1 MAECL
6 PNMYQALGLNTSTT
20 SLYFQFL
27 MDQEHSRMIFYVDVS
42 TFASRK
48 VTAVQYEA
56 KHGARQRGSG
66 ITVILDY
73 IDSLRSMRTIPDPI
87 LKKKKTR
94 ENKSHSL
101 DASSSKK
108 WTQLSSFSTS
118 ILNDLYD
125 RRKVYGAK
133 HPNSLISLLC
143 LRKEAPSSTPT
154 IDRTEYKGWAAQPR
168 GLPSR
173 HWCPPSIRWIC
184 CCFSDWFLLLYLR
197 LTLEPGS
204 PAGRVRD
211 EQRQQWSFVS
221 QSCDQ
226 WGHDTWWEAVDL
238 ANEKSHWVTGNLL
251 WLPTHT

>member
-87 LKKKKTR
+87 LKKKKR
-94 ENKSHSL
+94 PGKIKVIVLMLLVARNEPNLVVSPL
-101 DASSSKK
+101 AS
-108 WTQLSSFSTS
+108 
-118 ILNDLYD
+118 
-125 RRKVYGAK
+125 
-133 HPNSLISLLC
+133 
-143 LRKEAPSSTPT
+143 
-154 IDRTEYKGWAAQPR
+154 
-168 GLPSR
+168 
-173 HWCPPSIRWIC
+173 
-184 CCFSDWFLLLYLR
+184 
-197 LTLEPGS
+197 
-204 PAGRVRD
+204 
-211 EQRQQWSFVS
+211 
-221 QSCDQ
+221 
-226 WGHDTWWEAVDL
+226 
-238 ANEKSHWVTGNLL
+238 
-251 WLPTHT
+251 

>member
-87 LKKKKTR
+87 LKKKK
-94 ENKSHSL
+94 
-101 DASSSKK
+101 
-108 WTQLSSFSTS
+108 
-118 ILNDLYD
+118 
-125 RRKVYGAK
+125 
-133 HPNSLISLLC
+133 
-143 LRKEAPSSTPT
+143 
-154 IDRTEYKGWAAQPR
+154 
-168 GLPSR
+168 
-173 HWCPPSIRWIC
+173 
-184 CCFSDWFLLLYLR
+184 
-197 LTLEPGS
+197 
-204 PAGRVRD
+204 
-211 EQRQQWSFVS
+211 
-221 QSCDQ
+221 DQ
-226 WGHDTWWEAVDL
+226 G
-238 ANEKSHWVTGNLL
+238 K
-251 WLPTHT
+251 